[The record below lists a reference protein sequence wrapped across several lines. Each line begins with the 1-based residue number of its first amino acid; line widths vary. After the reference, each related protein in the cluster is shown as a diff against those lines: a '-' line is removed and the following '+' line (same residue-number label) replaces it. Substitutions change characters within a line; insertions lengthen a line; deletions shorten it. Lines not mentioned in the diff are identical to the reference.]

1 MHIYKYCVAFW
12 MFNCKVFGRTKNTPL
27 NVQNTAVER
36 LVFKLEATGSFY
48 TNMHHQHN
56 WVLSNSPHSGWLKA
70 RTNLCLEHI
79 DPWNK
84 INIKPNV
91 CRIVMKHPCQF
102 FFMRQAKTPA
112 KIILLA
118 FIGTGPQDLNAFSRI
133 CHQCSLLI

>member
-1 MHIYKYCVAFW
+1 

-102 FFMRQAKTPA
+102 FFHE
-112 KIILLA
+112 
-118 FIGTGPQDLNAFSRI
+118 TGKNPCEDYFTGIYWHRSSGSKCFQQDLPSVQFIDLKCKLPLNI
-133 CHQCSLLI
+133 